1 MYCTIS
7 SDERWFIQDRSNL
20 DMVIGKKNK
29 KQEDLL
35 LLFLKIYKVNDNGE
49 VMSTR
54 IMTYGSAILKNEST

>member
-20 DMVIGKKNK
+20 DMVIEKNK

-35 LLFLKIYKVNDNGE
+35 LLFLKNFKVNDNGE
-49 VMSTR
+49 VTSTR

>member
-1 MYCTIS
+1 
-7 SDERWFIQDRSNL
+7 
-20 DMVIGKKNK
+20 MVIGKKNK

>member
-20 DMVIGKKNK
+20 DMVIEKKK

-54 IMTYGSAILKNEST
+54 IMTYRSAILKNEST

>member
-20 DMVIGKKNK
+20 DMVIEKNK

-35 LLFLKIYKVNDNGE
+35 LLFLKIFKVNDNGE
-49 VMSTR
+49 VTSTR

>member
-20 DMVIGKKNK
+20 DMVIEKNK

-35 LLFLKIYKVNDNGE
+35 LLFLKNFKVNDNGE

>member
-20 DMVIGKKNK
+20 DMVIEKNK

-35 LLFLKIYKVNDNGE
+35 TFLKNFQGK
-49 VMSTR
+49 
-54 IMTYGSAILKNEST
+54 

>member
-54 IMTYGSAILKNEST
+54 IMTYRSAILKNEST

>member
-7 SDERWFIQDRSNL
+7 SDEKWFIQDRSNL
-20 DMVIGKKNK
+20 DMVIEKNK

-35 LLFLKIYKVNDNGE
+35 LLFLKNFKVNDNGE
-49 VMSTR
+49 VTSTR